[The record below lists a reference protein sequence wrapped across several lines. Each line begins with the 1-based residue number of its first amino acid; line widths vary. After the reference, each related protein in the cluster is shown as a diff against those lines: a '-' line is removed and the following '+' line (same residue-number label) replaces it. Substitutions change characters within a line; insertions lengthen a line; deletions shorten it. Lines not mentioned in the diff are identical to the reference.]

1 MDSKVIVLFNHKG
14 GVSKTT
20 TTYHVGWKLTEYG
33 KKVLLVDGD
42 PQCNLTSLL
51 LGEYFDEYYTNSQ
64 TSKNNIKDAVKMAFE
79 GKPRPICAIDCFSP
93 TDNSN
98 LFIIPG
104 HMDLSEYDPA
114 LSLALN

>member
-51 LGEYFDEYYTNSQ
+51 LGEYFRSVYKELHTN
-64 TSKNNIKDAVKMAFE
+64 
-79 GKPRPICAIDCFSP
+79 
-93 TDNSN
+93 
-98 LFIIPG
+98 
-104 HMDLSEYDPA
+104 H
-114 LSLALN
+114 

>member
-64 TSKNNIKDAVKMAFE
+64 TSKNNIKDAVNWPLKESHGLFVQLIVFLQ
-79 GKPRPICAIDCFSP
+79 RITPIFL
-93 TDNSN
+93 
-98 LFIIPG
+98 LFRDIWIY
-104 HMDLSEYDPA
+104 LSMILP
-114 LSLALN
+114 